1 MIPMG
6 QLIIIIIIILSQV
19 YLQFVGCV
27 PRIFASHKV
36 TAKLLRKIVVS
47 KQ

>member
-1 MIPMG
+1 MG
-6 QLIIIIIIILSQV
+6 QLIIIIIIEFRG
-19 YLQFVGCV
+19 YLQIVGCV

-36 TAKLLRKIVVS
+36 TAKPLRKIVVS

>member
-1 MIPMG
+1 MG
-6 QLIIIIIIILSQV
+6 QLIIIIIIRG

-27 PRIFASHKV
+27 PRKLASHKV
-36 TAKLLRKIVVS
+36 TAKPLRKIVVS